1 MPIKVTLVSPRSKM
15 TVKTKSSVSVTSE
28 FEYHNLPPLRSPRHT
43 KSTENSPRQEAA
55 GQVSRVK
62 QAISNFRDMSK
73 HDKTGR
79 ETENHLQHKLV
90 PPLRA
95 SELSAPA
102 RPPKYPQ
109 NNLISDLEKRRSSAG
124 SVNLDKVSEKVFLS
138 GMRTSTPSPKK
149 NLFGDQMNCQNQFS
163 TRTKDSKLDRFDKF
177 SSELQ
182 LPEPA
187 PCNEPRHFQ
196 QYSFQKAQP
205 QTLSTFIS
213 LGDLPS
219 QPIAEFL
226 MGSRSPSPP
235 PPPSAISDG
244 NSGPISLKEDV
255 EFPPPPSYNTL
266 KRLSTYRRSDRES
279 RRERLERMAV
289 KEEQER
295 MNSMELKKQEER
307 LNQTVT
313 CAEPS
318 SPCRE
323 AAKGA
328 AGWQKFLGRS
338 TGRSVSVH
346 LTKEEAAY
354 IRERRQRTMDPACD
368 QIDVEEE
375 PAPPLPPKPKQKI
388 SVMGSPNTDQFIVM
402 DNSALFTKQ
411 KQEAT
416 LGKTEKLGERVDC
429 HSRSDSGLSSLS
441 SWTNVTGSKSGSSS
455 VRSSSI
461 VSDCSSKI
469 EELLE
474 DQNKNSTFLSMCSLK
489 LENLIEQDELN
500 EKRENLVTAESSF
513 EENNTSKDNSHEL
526 LNPNTKDHAED
537 EPHKNVDDYDYD
549 DVCQSSTVSGVQ
561 RQLETIKHQKEMLIK
576 DIVQNEELG
585 MGVTHKLE
593 EVMSAREKDKYNT
606 FIGELEK
613 VVLLLLSIN
622 VRLQKAEEELAC
634 GNLTD
639 WEKESRRYKRDK
651 LVKQLNE
658 ADNLKNMSD
667 RRMKNVENIIEKHL
681 TSDDLAAFK
690 TYIEKKEELLTAQ
703 RACEDSEKNILH

>member
-1 MPIKVTLVSPRSKM
+1 
-15 TVKTKSSVSVTSE
+15 
-28 FEYHNLPPLRSPRHT
+28 
-43 KSTENSPRQEAA
+43 
-55 GQVSRVK
+55 
-62 QAISNFRDMSK
+62 
-73 HDKTGR
+73 
-79 ETENHLQHKLV
+79 
-90 PPLRA
+90 
-95 SELSAPA
+95 
-102 RPPKYPQ
+102 
-109 NNLISDLEKRRSSAG
+109 
-124 SVNLDKVSEKVFLS
+124 
-138 GMRTSTPSPKK
+138 
-149 NLFGDQMNCQNQFS
+149 
-163 TRTKDSKLDRFDKF
+163 
-177 SSELQ
+177 
-182 LPEPA
+182 
-187 PCNEPRHFQ
+187 
-196 QYSFQKAQP
+196 
-205 QTLSTFIS
+205 
-213 LGDLPS
+213 
-219 QPIAEFL
+219 
-226 MGSRSPSPP
+226 
-235 PPPSAISDG
+235 
-244 NSGPISLKEDV
+244 
-255 EFPPPPSYNTL
+255 
-266 KRLSTYRRSDRES
+266 
-279 RRERLERMAV
+279 MAV
-289 KEEQER
+289 KEEQDR
-295 MNSMELKKQEER
+295 LNCMEVNKQEER

-354 IRERRQRTMDPACD
+354 IRERRQRTMDTACD
-368 QIDVEEE
+368 QIEFEEE

-402 DNSALFTKQ
+402 DNSALFTRQ
-411 KQEAT
+411 KMEAAMS
-416 LGKTEKLGERVDC
+416 KTEKPGERLDC

-474 DQNKNSTFLSMCSLK
+474 DQNKNTTFLSMCSLK
-489 LENLIEQDELN
+489 LENLIEQDEMN
-500 EKRENLVTAESSF
+500 EKRDNIVTPQICL
-513 EENNTSKDNSHEL
+513 EEIGASQDRSHEL
-526 LNPNTKDHAED
+526 LNSNFTNHAEEED
-537 EPHKNVDDYDYD
+537 RKNVDDYDYD

-585 MGVTHKLE
+585 RNVTHKLE

-606 FIGELEK
+606 FLEELEK

-622 VRLQKAEEELAC
+622 VRLQKAEEELSC

-658 ADNLKNMSD
+658 ADDLKRMSD
-667 RRMKNVENIIEKHL
+667 RRMKNVENIIVKHL